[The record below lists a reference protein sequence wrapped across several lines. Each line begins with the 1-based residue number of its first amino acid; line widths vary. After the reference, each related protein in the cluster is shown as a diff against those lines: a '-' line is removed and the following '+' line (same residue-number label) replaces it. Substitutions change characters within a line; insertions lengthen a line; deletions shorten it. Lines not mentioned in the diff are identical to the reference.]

1 MNILIV
7 EDNPAVRKL
16 IRHGQTTGNAGSPC
30 DDLALLE
37 LTELGWEQAREVAA
51 RWTEV
56 PGLIVTSPY
65 LRTRQTAAPTIER
78 FAKVP
83 AEIWPI
89 REFT

>member
-1 MNILIV
+1 
-7 EDNPAVRKL
+7 
-16 IRHGQTTGNAGSPC
+16 
-30 DDLALLE
+30 
-37 LTELGWEQAREVAA
+37 VAA

-65 LRTRQTAAPTIER
+65 LRARQTAAPTIER

-83 AEIWPI
+83 TEIWPI